1 MSEKRTI
8 CFVDSRGR
16 ELFQIPDGG
25 IIRQFYGNGE
35 ENYALCRYV
44 DENHTEIDGIQWDNR
59 QFTGR
64 MEKNGICCF
73 PA

>member
-1 MSEKRTI
+1 MSGKRNI
-8 CFVDSRGR
+8 HFVDSRGR

-25 IIRQFYGNGE
+25 MIRQFYGNGE
-35 ENYALCRYV
+35 GNYALCRYV

-59 QFTGR
+59 QFAGR
-64 MEKNGICCF
+64 MEQNGICCF

>member
-1 MSEKRTI
+1 MSEKRNI
-8 CFVDSRGR
+8 HFVDSRGR

-35 ENYALCRYV
+35 EDYALCRYV
-44 DENHTEIDGIQWDNR
+44 DENHTEIDGILWDNR
-59 QFTGR
+59 QFAGR
-64 MEKNGICCF
+64 MEQNGICCF

>member
-1 MSEKRTI
+1 MSEKRMI
-8 CFVDSRGR
+8 CFVDSLGR

-25 IIRQFYGNGE
+25 MIRQFYGNGE

-59 QFTGR
+59 QFAGR
-64 MEKNGICCF
+64 MEQNGICCF